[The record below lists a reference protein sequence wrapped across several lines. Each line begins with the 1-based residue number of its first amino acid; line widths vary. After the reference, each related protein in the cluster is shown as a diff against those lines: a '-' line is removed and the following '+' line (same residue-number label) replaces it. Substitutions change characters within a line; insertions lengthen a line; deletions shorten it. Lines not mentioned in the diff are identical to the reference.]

1 MPRLRSRNR
10 RGMTLVELMVVV
22 AILGLLAVA
31 VFPLLGGS
39 SKKNLLRETAATV
52 DGHINQA
59 ISKAIGARTGHGVWI
74 QSDTTSAASPVSAL
88 AFCPGTTQ
96 TSGSATF
103 TLAAQTDTTVTAS
116 KSLTPP
122 PVPSGSLLSF
132 VGFPYDYELTGQST
146 VSLRSS
152 VMQTTSNMAWPGLL
166 VSETSG
172 TLSYTISIPPTGSK
186 GTKVPLRGNACID
199 LPLSTVGVY
208 GYSTPAATLTNDGP
222 LILTFDSLGRVRTA
236 TYTTVSST
244 IPIQRRLDARTP
256 IALLVGMRD
265 QVGQAIVSTPD
276 EDNPG
281 SNLQRADTFWVV
293 LDPRSSTTLIVENAG
308 TGVANKGI
316 GAVSINSI
324 TEAQK
329 FIVQTLK
336 NR

>member
-1 MPRLRSRNR
+1 MRPTRASNR

-59 ISKAIGARTGHGVWI
+59 ISKSIGSRTGFGVWI
-74 QSDTTSAASPVSAL
+74 QSDTTSAVSPVSTL
-88 AFCPGTTQ
+88 AFCPGTTH

-116 KSLTPP
+116 TPLISTT
-122 PVPSGSLLSF
+122 PVPSGCLLSF
-132 VGFPYDYELTGQST
+132 VGFPYDYELTAAST
-146 VSLRSS
+146 VSLRNS
-152 VMQTTSNMAWPGLL
+152 VMQTTSNMAWPGAL
-166 VSETSG
+166 VTATTG
-172 TLSYTISIPPTGSK
+172 TLSYTVSIPPTGSK

-236 TYTTVSST
+236 TYTTGSSAT
-244 IPIQRRLDARTP
+244 PIQRRLDARTP

-265 QVGQAIVSTPD
+265 QVGQAIVSAPD

-293 LDPRSSTTLIVENAG
+293 LDPRSSTTFIVENAASGVVTAGSG
-308 TGVANKGI
+308 TAGI
-316 GAVSINSI
+316 SA
-324 TEAQK
+324 AQR

-336 NR
+336 NL